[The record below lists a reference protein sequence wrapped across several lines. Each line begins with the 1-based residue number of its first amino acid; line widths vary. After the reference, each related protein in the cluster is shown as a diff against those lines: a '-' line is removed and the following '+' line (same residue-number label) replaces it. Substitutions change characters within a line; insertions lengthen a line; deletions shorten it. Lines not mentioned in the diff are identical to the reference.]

1 MEELWRESRWIMDA
15 LQNARYKQPTGG
27 ILLSW
32 LMDFSQ
38 ETLPETPRSTS
49 SAPEY
54 LPSPPASPDSH
65 RKHSGQAL
73 PEQHSV

>member
-1 MEELWRESRWIMDA
+1 MDA